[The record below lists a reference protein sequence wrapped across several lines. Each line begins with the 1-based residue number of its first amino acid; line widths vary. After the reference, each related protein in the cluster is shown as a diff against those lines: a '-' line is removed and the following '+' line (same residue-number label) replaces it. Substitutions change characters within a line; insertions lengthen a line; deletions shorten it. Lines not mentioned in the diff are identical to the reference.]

1 MNWLDELLKNKKAV
15 PILSFPM
22 NQLWGTSIKEFVQD
36 SHLQALGM
44 QEISKRYNPGAV
56 CSPMDLSVE
65 AECFGAEVLF
75 NDDDVPNVVGSIVSN
90 EDEAKSLKIPFVGEG
105 RTQIYID
112 GVKEAL
118 TLVDSCPVLAGMI
131 GPFSLAG
138 RLIDVSE
145 AMIYCYDEPN
155 MVHMVLEKVTKFIIE
170 YGKAYKSIGAD
181 GVIIAEPLAG
191 VLSPALAKEFSHDY
205 VQKIIKELKSDDFAV
220 IYHNCGNNTIYM
232 LDDLF
237 QMEASAYHFG
247 NAIDI
252 LDVLKHSQNHIIMGN
267 IDPVGILKEETPE
280 NIYKKTIELLKQTE
294 NEKNFIISS
303 GCDIPLT
310 TSLDNIEAF
319 MKASQD
325 FYE

>member
-1 MNWLDELLKNKKAV
+1 M
-15 PILSFPM
+15 
-22 NQLWGTSIKEFVQD
+22 
-36 SHLQALGM
+36 
-44 QEISKRYNPGAV
+44 
-56 CSPMDLSVE
+56 
-65 AECFGAEVLF
+65 
-75 NDDDVPNVVGSIVSN
+75 
-90 EDEAKSLKIPFVGEG
+90 
-105 RTQIYID
+105 
-112 GVKEAL
+112 
-118 TLVDSCPVLAGMI
+118 
-131 GPFSLAG
+131 
-138 RLIDVSE
+138 
-145 AMIYCYDEPN
+145 
-155 MVHMVLEKVTKFIIE
+155 
-170 YGKAYKSIGAD
+170 
-181 GVIIAEPLAG
+181 
-191 VLSPALAKEFSHDY
+191 
-205 VQKIIKELKSDDFAV
+205 

-267 IDPVGILKEETPE
+267 IDPVGILKEETPK